1 MIKEFYEKNKKIFCA
16 GLVFSFFCFGFMLTH
31 YMVNIDEE
39 TWLLQDSDSLLWLFQ
54 GRYGLYIYDF
64 LFTKYGRFVPFF
76 SDVVSIVFWNI
87 SGLVFAYV
95 FFDFEKKEHW
105 WIRLIM
111 LCYYSSLPLCVG
123 EAFAFTMQMIPES
136 FAMILTAAA
145 FTATVKPWL
154 KNKKINLAFIIGLL
168 IIALGVYQALIN
180 VYITAVAAWCFC
192 RFLEKETIKQGVWT
206 GVFCSIISAAVYY
219 IINYIIG
226 NIIGTAAY
234 LTDNYIGWKSG
245 QGIGHA
251 LFMACAN
258 VVRVSFG
265 VTIQEVYVYGA
276 VPLRILMI
284 LFLTISV
291 FGLLRKK
298 EGIKRTTAGMFFL
311 GGLVMAPFAT
321 YLAMGTYK
329 TQGRMLLALSL
340 SGMVE
345 ILVVYQM
352 LSQKFFQKA
361 AVLVF
366 SGILAANAS
375 NMNQIYYHSY
385 LAYQQ
390 DKTIADE
397 IMYEIQRLGYNYHA
411 KPVVFIGSRER
422 DAMPVLKSGTLGG
435 SFFEWDG
442 GNISRLIDFMELEGY
457 ALRMP
462 SAGQIE
468 EGLARSKDMKTWPQ
482 EGSIIETDDSIV
494 VYLSEPSEKWY
505 GTNLRR

>member
-1 MIKEFYEKNKKIFCA
+1 
-16 GLVFSFFCFGFMLTH
+16 MLTH

-39 TWLLQDSDSLLWLFQ
+39 TWLLKDSNSLLWLFQ

-87 SGLVFAYV
+87 SGFVFAYV
-95 FFDFEKKEHW
+95 FFDFEKKGHW

-111 LCYYSSLPLCVG
+111 LCYYSSLPLCMG

-145 FTATVKPWL
+145 FAATVKPWV
-154 KNKKINLAFIIGLL
+154 KKKKINLALIIGMLVM
-168 IIALGVYQALIN
+168 AAGVYQALIN

-192 RFLEKETIKQGVWT
+192 RFLEKDTIKQGFCR
-206 GVFCSIISAAVYY
+206 GVFCSIISVAAYY
-219 IINYIIG
+219 VINTIIG
-226 NIIGTAAY
+226 KAIGTAAY
-234 LTDNYIGWKSG
+234 LTDNYIGWNDE

-251 LFMACAN
+251 LFMAFAN

-265 VTIQEVYVYGA
+265 IKIQDVYIYGA
-276 VPLRILMI
+276 MPLRILMI
-284 LFLTISV
+284 LFLGVSV
-291 FGLLRKK
+291 CWLFQKK
-298 EGIKRTTAGMFFL
+298 EGIQRTIAGLFFL
-311 GGLVMAPFAT
+311 GGVVAAPFAT

-345 ILVVYQM
+345 ILVIYQM
-352 LSQKFFQKA
+352 LSRKIFQKA

-366 SGILAANAS
+366 SGVLAANAS

-385 LAYQQ
+385 LVYQQ
-390 DKTIADE
+390 DKVIADE
-397 IMYEIQRLGYNYHA
+397 IMDEIQRLGYDYHS
-411 KPVVFIGSRER
+411 KPVVFIGSKER
-422 DAMPVLKSGTLGG
+422 DQVPLLRSGTLGG

-442 GNISRLIDFMELEGY
+442 GNIARLVDFMELEGY
-457 ALRMP
+457 VLSMP
-462 SAGQIE
+462 STAQIE
-468 EGLARSKDMKTWPQ
+468 EGLERSKNMQTWPQ
-482 EGSIIETDDSIV
+482 EGSIVETKDSIV
-494 VYLSEPSEKWY
+494 VYLSEPGEKWY
-505 GTNLRR
+505 ATNLRR